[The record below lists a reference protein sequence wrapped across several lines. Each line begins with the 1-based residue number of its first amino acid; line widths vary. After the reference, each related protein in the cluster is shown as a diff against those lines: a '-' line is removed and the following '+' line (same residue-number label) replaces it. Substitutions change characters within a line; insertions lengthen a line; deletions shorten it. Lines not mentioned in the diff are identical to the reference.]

1 MKKGAHERVGGIF
14 LSTLIFRTYIWDFR
28 AKMKLQEINK
38 YIFSHSPHIDTHNS
52 SELGQEGPNYA
63 SLLY

>member
-1 MKKGAHERVGGIF
+1 
-14 LSTLIFRTYIWDFR
+14 
-28 AKMKLQEINK
+28 MKLQEINK
-38 YIFSHSPHIDTHNS
+38 YIFSHSSDIDTHNS